1 MPKRILDYRVSN
13 SVYNLFLDLPRSKAQ
28 ALQKKIAA
36 LCRSKGFIYEDKD
49 GRPSLIPLMLR
60 PRLLTVNQRN
70 RLWAICQLMNKA
82 YEKAARAY
90 LENPAVRAI
99 FPFDEDEKKWVLD
112 TLSAVRGQPNPI
124 FSRWDANTSFH
135 GKHWVED
142 FLFFENNGVGIG
154 GVWYCPVAEEIMLA
168 SVIPELSKL
177 DARLNLERNHD
188 ARILLMKFLERHAR
202 ALGRRDP
209 LVALAIDRSCFEN
222 FIEFPRIKRFFEQRG
237 LRTLVADPRRF
248 ELSGRN
254 VTYRGRKI
262 DLIYR
267 DTTIQEFLA
276 LEKQGADLRGLHQ
289 AFRNNQVISSMG
301 GEFDHKSL
309 FEFFTNPVFSRYFSS
324 AEKRLFARHV
334 LWTRIVREIK
344 TEVPGGRKTDLISFI
359 RKNKADLVLKPNR
372 LFGGE
377 GVLIGRK
384 ATRAEW
390 EKSLEEGLS
399 KPGEWV
405 VQSHGTV
412 YQKRFPVPG
421 GRGRSRNDL
430 FYVVSGF
437 ISTPDG
443 LAILGRVSKRKVVN
457 VARQGGISAVLVSNS

>member
-1 MPKRILDYRVSN
+1 MSKKIWDYRVSN
-13 SVYNLFLDLPRSKAQ
+13 SIHRLFLDLPPAQ
-28 ALQKKIAA
+28 ALRLQKRIAS

-60 PRLLTVNQRN
+60 PRLLTAAQRD
-70 RLWAICQLMNKA
+70 RLWGICQTMNRA

-90 LENPAVRAI
+90 LENPAVREI

-112 TLSAVRGQPNPI
+112 TLSAVGGGANPI

-135 GKHWVED
+135 GKDWVED

-168 SVIPELSKL
+168 SVVPELARL
-177 DARLNLERNHD
+177 DPRLNLERNHD
-188 ARILLMKFLERHAR
+188 ARLLLMKFLQRHAQ
-202 ALGRRDP
+202 AIGRRDP

-222 FIEFPRIKRFFEQRG
+222 FIEFPRIQRFFERRG
-237 LRTLVADPRRF
+237 LRTIVADPRRF
-248 ELSGRN
+248 ELSGRD
-254 VTYRGRKI
+254 VIYRGRKV

-289 AFRNNQVISSMG
+289 AFRNNQVVSSMG

-309 FEFFTNPVFSRYFSS
+309 FEFFTNPVFSRYFTA
-324 AEKRLFARHV
+324 AEKKLFARHV
-334 LWTRIVREIK
+334 LWTRLVREVK
-344 TEVPGGRKTDLISFI
+344 TEVPGGRKADLVPFI
-359 RKNKADLVLKPNR
+359 RRNKESLVLKPNR

-412 YQKRFPVPG
+412 YQKRFPVPAAN
-421 GRGRSRNDL
+421 GRSRDDL
-430 FYVVSGF
+430 YYVVSGF